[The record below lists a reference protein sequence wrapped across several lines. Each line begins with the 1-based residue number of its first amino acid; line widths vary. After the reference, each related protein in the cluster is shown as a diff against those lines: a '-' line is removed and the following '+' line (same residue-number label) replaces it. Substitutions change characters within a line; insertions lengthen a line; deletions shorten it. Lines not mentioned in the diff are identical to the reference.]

1 MPLCPSSLP
10 YSSALPYC
18 YAMSLPEPGPPVD
31 MSSLNSFGNCIGQH
45 SECVSRPMGP
55 CLCLLCYPIALS
67 SLSFSSV
74 LGKSL
79 VFLVCHQEVID
90 AQLGGE
96 VNMVFE
102 ISQTDSGDT

>member
-1 MPLCPSSLP
+1 MGGLI
-10 YSSALPYC
+10 
-18 YAMSLPEPGPPVD
+18 
-31 MSSLNSFGNCIGQH
+31 SFGNCIL
-45 SECVSRPMGP
+45 SVSAGP

>member
-1 MPLCPSSLP
+1 M
-10 YSSALPYC
+10 
-18 YAMSLPEPGPPVD
+18 GG
-31 MSSLNSFGNCIGQH
+31 LNSFGNCIGQYSH
-45 SECVSRPMGP
+45 CVSRHKKLLAVAGVKLNPKLP

-67 SLSFSSV
+67 SLSFSWV